1 MIVVGER
8 MVDDGAVVGTS
19 GFYVDVTDVIQSDVS
34 TVVSDVAASCAGI
47 EQAKACSWPT
57 YGISADRASEILVWR
72 SQETN
77 IKVRDLADRFL
88 SALIGRISTDTR
100 TRPRPAHSRI
110 TRSTAIAR
118 WRPTALR
125 PDAQGNVIAVRRSRG
140 LAGSQVSV
148 RIRHLPRPHSSFS
161 VHRHG

>member
-1 MIVVGER
+1 MIEH
-8 MVDDGAVVGTS
+8 GAVVGTS

-100 TRPRPAHSRI
+100 THVDHVLL
-110 TRSTAIAR
+110 T
-118 WRPTALR
+118 L
-125 PDAQGNVIAVRRSRG
+125 G
-140 LAGSQVSV
+140 
-148 RIRHLPRPHSSFS
+148 
-161 VHRHG
+161 